1 MKCEHIRD
9 LMLEI
14 LDGESDAAD
23 RGIFETHIAGCPACA
38 EEFRRLNETWTRLGV
53 LSNERPSAALADR
66 FYAMLEAEPKK
77 RARPSLAEAWAAL
90 RLRPAL
96 RFGAAL
102 VLILAGIG
110 GGFWFGS
117 RGAAGGGGSRIESLS
132 REVQDM
138 RQTMA
143 ETLLQQAS
151 SSDRIRGVSYM
162 EKVQAP
168 GRRTIDALLQTLDS
182 DPSVN
187 VRMAAADALYLFAG
201 QPGVK
206 EGVIRSLAGQ
216 VSPSVQVALIDL
228 LVDMREK
235 RAVEAL
241 KLLAGNAK
249 LNPDV
254 RRKAELGVRQLM

>member
-1 MKCEHIRD
+1 MKCEEIRD
-9 LMLEI
+9 LLPEV
-14 LDGESDAAD
+14 LDGEIDAAD
-23 RGIFETHIAGCPACA
+23 RGLFEAHIAGCPVCA
-38 EEFRRLNETWTRLGV
+38 EEFRRLNETWTRLG
-53 LSNERPSAALADR
+53 LLAAERPSPALSER
-66 FYAMLEAEPKK
+66 FYASLEAETKK
-77 RARPSLAEAWAAL
+77 RTRPSLAGAWAAL
-90 RLRPAL
+90 RLRPAF

-102 VLILAGIG
+102 LLVAAGVG
-110 GGFWFGS
+110 GGLWIGS
-117 RGAAGGGGSRIESLS
+117 RGSAGDRIVALG

-138 RQTMA
+138 RQAMA
-143 ETLLQQAS
+143 ETLLRQS
-151 SSDRIRGVSYM
+151 SSSERIQGVGYM
-162 EKVQAP
+162 EKVQSP
-168 GRRTIDALLQTLDS
+168 GRRTIDALLQTLDG

-187 VRMAAADALYLFAG
+187 VRLAAADALYLFAG

-241 KLLAGNAK
+241 KLLAGNAA

-254 RRKAELGVRQLM
+254 RKKAELGVRQLM

>member
-1 MKCEHIRD
+1 MKCEDFRD
-9 LMLEI
+9 LILEI
-14 LDGESDAAD
+14 LDGEIASAD
-23 RGIFETHIAGCPACA
+23 RGRFETHIAQCPACA

-53 LSNERPSAALADR
+53 LSSERPTTSLTDR
-66 FYAMLEAEPKK
+66 FYALLETEQKK
-77 RARPSLAEAWAAL
+77 PSRRSFAEAWAAF
-90 RLRPAL
+90 RLRPAF

-102 VLILAGIG
+102 VLVLAGVG

-117 RGAAGGGGSRIESLS
+117 RGSAGERIETLS

-138 RQTMA
+138 RQSMA

-151 SSDRIRGVSYM
+151 SSERLRGVGYM
-162 EKVQAP
+162 EKVRAP

-187 VRMAAADALYLFAG
+187 VRLAAADALYLFAG
-201 QPGVK
+201 WPGVK
-206 EGVIRSLAGQ
+206 EGVILSLAQQ

-241 KLLAGNAK
+241 KILAGNDK

-254 RRKAELGVRQLM
+254 RRKAELGVRQLI

>member
-1 MKCEHIRD
+1 MKCEEIRD
-9 LMLEI
+9 LLPDV
-14 LDGESDAAD
+14 LDGEITAAD
-23 RGIFETHIAGCPACA
+23 RGLFEAHIAVCPACA
-38 EEFRRLNETWTRLGV
+38 EEFRRLNETWTRLG
-53 LSNERPSAALADR
+53 LLAAERPSPALSER
-66 FYAMLEAEPKK
+66 FYASLEAEKKK
-77 RARPSLAEAWAAL
+77 RTRPSLTGAWAAL
-90 RLRPAL
+90 RLRPAF

-102 VLILAGIG
+102 LLVAAGLSG
-110 GGFWFGS
+110 GIWIGS
-117 RGAAGGGGSRIESLS
+117 RGNAGDRIVALG

-143 ETLLQQAS
+143 ETLLRQS
-151 SSDRIRGVSYM
+151 SSSERIQGVGYM
-162 EKVQAP
+162 EKVQSP
-168 GRRTIDALLQTLDS
+168 GRRTIDALLQTLDG

-187 VRMAAADALYLFAG
+187 VRLAAADALYLFAG

-228 LVDMREK
+228 LVDMRER

-241 KLLAGNAK
+241 KLLAGNAA

-254 RRKAELGVRQLM
+254 RKKAELGIRQLM

>member
-38 EEFRRLNETWTRLGV
+38 EEFRRLNETWTRMGILTA
-53 LSNERPSAALADR
+53 ERPSPVLSDR
-66 FYAMLEAEPKK
+66 FYSMLEAEQKK
-77 RARPSLAEAWAAL
+77 RTRRSLAGAWAGL
-90 RLRPAL
+90 RLRPAF

-102 VLILAGIG
+102 VLVLAGVG

-117 RGAAGGGGSRIESLS
+117 RGTAGGRVETLS

-138 RQTMA
+138 RQSMA

-151 SSDRIRGVSYM
+151 SSERIRGVGYM
-162 EKVQAP
+162 ERVQAP

-187 VRMAAADALYLFAG
+187 VRLAAADALYLFAG

-254 RRKAELGVRQLM
+254 RRKAELGVRQLL

>member
-1 MKCEHIRD
+1 
-9 LMLEI
+9 
-14 LDGESDAAD
+14 
-23 RGIFETHIAGCPACA
+23 
-38 EEFRRLNETWTRLGV
+38 
-53 LSNERPSAALADR
+53 
-66 FYAMLEAEPKK
+66 MLEAEPKK
-77 RARPSLAEAWAAL
+77 RARPSFAEAWAAL
-90 RLRPAL
+90 RLRPAV

-102 VLILAGIG
+102 ILVLAGIG
-110 GGFWFGS
+110 GGFLVGS
-117 RGAAGGGGSRIESLS
+117 RGAASGGSRIESLS

-138 RQTMA
+138 RQSMA

-151 SSDRIRGVSYM
+151 SSERIRGVGYM

-187 VRMAAADALYLFAG
+187 VRLAAADALYLFAG

-254 RRKAELGVRQLM
+254 RRKAELGVRQLT

>member
-1 MKCEHIRD
+1 MKCEEIRD
-9 LMLEI
+9 FMLEI

-23 RGIFETHIAGCPACA
+23 RGLFETHIAGCPACA

-53 LSNERPSAALADR
+53 LALERPSAALSDR

-77 RARPSLAEAWAAL
+77 RARPSFAEAWAAL
-90 RLRPAL
+90 RLRPAV

-102 VLILAGIG
+102 ILVLAGIG
-110 GGFWFGS
+110 GGFLVGS
-117 RGAAGGGGSRIESLS
+117 RGAASGGSRIESLS

-138 RQTMA
+138 RQSMA

-151 SSDRIRGVSYM
+151 SSERIRGVGYM

-187 VRMAAADALYLFAG
+187 VRLAAADALYLFAG

-254 RRKAELGVRQLM
+254 RRKAELGVRQLT

>member
-1 MKCEHIRD
+1 MKCEEIRD

-23 RGIFETHIAGCPACA
+23 RGRFETHIAGCPACA

-53 LSNERPSAALADR
+53 LSTERPSAALSDR
-66 FYAMLEAEPKK
+66 FYAILEAEQKK
-77 RARPSLAEAWAAL
+77 QARPRFAEAWAAL
-90 RLRPAL
+90 RLRPAF
-96 RFGAAL
+96 RFGAAMVL
-102 VLILAGIG
+102 VLAGVS
-110 GGFWFGS
+110 GGFLAGS
-117 RGAAGGGGSRIESLS
+117 RGAAGGGSRIESLS

-138 RQTMA
+138 RQSMA

-151 SSDRIRGVSYM
+151 SSERIRGVNTL

-168 GRRTIDALLQTLDS
+168 GRRTIDSLLQALDS

-187 VRMAAADALYLFAG
+187 VRLAAADALYLFAG

>member
-1 MKCEHIRD
+1 MKCEEIRD
-9 LMLEI
+9 LLPEV
-14 LDGESDAAD
+14 LDGEIDAAD
-23 RGIFETHIAGCPACA
+23 RGLFEAHIAGCPACA
-38 EEFRRLNETWTRLGV
+38 EEFRRLNETWTRLG
-53 LSNERPSAALADR
+53 LLAAERPSPALSER
-66 FYAMLEAEPKK
+66 FYASLEAETK
-77 RARPSLAEAWAAL
+77 RGTRPPLAGAWAAL
-90 RLRPAL
+90 RLRPAF

-102 VLILAGIG
+102 LLVTAGLG
-110 GGFWFGS
+110 GGFWIGS
-117 RGAAGGGGSRIESLS
+117 RGSSGDRIVALS

-138 RQTMA
+138 RQAMA
-143 ETLLQQAS
+143 ETLLRQS
-151 SSDRIRGVSYM
+151 SSSERIQGVGYM
-162 EKVQAP
+162 EKDQAP
-168 GRRTIDALLQTLDS
+168 GRRTIDALLQTLDG

-187 VRMAAADALYLFAG
+187 VRLAAADALYLFAG

-241 KLLAGNAK
+241 KLLAGNAA

-254 RRKAELGVRQLM
+254 RKKAELGIRQLM

>member
-1 MKCEHIRD
+1 MKCENVRD

-23 RGIFETHIAGCPACA
+23 RGIFEGHIAACPACA

-53 LSNERPSAALADR
+53 LAAERPSPALSER
-66 FYAMLEAEPKK
+66 FYSMLEAEQRK
-77 RARPSLAEAWAAL
+77 RNRRSFAEAWGAL
-90 RLRPAL
+90 RLRPAF

-102 VLILAGIG
+102 VLILAGVG

-117 RGAAGGGGSRIESLS
+117 HGAAGSRVEALS
-132 REVQDM
+132 REVQNM
-138 RQTMA
+138 RQSMG
-143 ETLLQQAS
+143 ETLMLQAS
-151 SSDRIRGVSYM
+151 SSERLRGVAFM

-168 GRRTIDALLQTLDS
+168 GRRTIDALLQTLDA

-187 VRMAAADALYLFAG
+187 VRLAAADALYLFAG

-235 RAVEAL
+235 RAVDAL

>member
-1 MKCEHIRD
+1 MKCDDIRE
-9 LMLEI
+9 LMPDV
-14 LDGESDAAD
+14 LDGESAPED
-23 RGIFETHIAGCPACA
+23 RGIFEAHIAGCPACA

-53 LSNERPSAALADR
+53 LTAERPSSALSER
-66 FYAMLEAEPKK
+66 FYAMLEAEQNKA
-77 RARPSLAEAWAAL
+77 ARRSFADVWAAF
-90 RLRPAL
+90 RLRPAF

-102 VLILAGIG
+102 VLVLAGVG
-110 GGFWFGS
+110 GGFWFGA
-117 RGAAGGGGSRIESLS
+117 RGSTGNRFETLS
-132 REVQDM
+132 REVQNM
-138 RQTMA
+138 RQSMA

-151 SSDRIRGVSYM
+151 SSERIRGVGYM
-162 EKVQAP
+162 EKVNAP
-168 GRRTIDALLQTLDS
+168 GSRTIDALLQTLNS

-187 VRMAAADALYLFAG
+187 VRLAAADALYLFAG

-241 KLLAGNAK
+241 KALAGNDK
-249 LNPDV
+249 LNADV
-254 RRKAELGVRQLM
+254 RRKAELGVKQLM

>member
-1 MKCEHIRD
+1 MRCEEFRD
-9 LMLEI
+9 LLPEV
-14 LDGESDAAD
+14 LDGEIDAAD
-23 RGIFETHIAGCPACA
+23 RGLVEAHIAGCPACA
-38 EEFRRLNETWTRLGV
+38 EEFRRLNETWTRLG
-53 LSNERPSAALADR
+53 LLTAERPSPALSER
-66 FYAMLEAEPKK
+66 FYAALEAETAKK
-77 RARPSLAEAWAAL
+77 RPRPSLAGAWAAL
-90 RLRPAL
+90 RLRPAF

-102 VLILAGIG
+102 LLVAAGVG
-110 GGFWFGS
+110 GGIWI
-117 RGAAGGGGSRIESLS
+117 GARGGGGERVAALS

-143 ETLLQQAS
+143 ETLLRQAS
-151 SSDRIRGVSYM
+151 SSERIQGVGYM

-168 GRRTIDALLQTLDS
+168 GRRTIDALLQTLDG

-187 VRMAAADALYLFAG
+187 VRLAAADALYLFAG

-241 KLLAGNAK
+241 KLLAGNAA

-254 RRKAELGVRQLM
+254 RKKAEQGARQLM

>member
-1 MKCEHIRD
+1 MKCDQIRD

-14 LDGESDAAD
+14 LDGESAAAD
-23 RGIFETHIAGCPACA
+23 RGLFETHIAACPACA
-38 EEFRRLNETWTRLGV
+38 EEFRRLNETWTRLGL
-53 LSNERPSAALADR
+53 LSSERPSAALSDR
-66 FYAMLEAEPKK
+66 FYAVLEAEQKK
-77 RARPSLAEAWAAL
+77 RTRRSFAETWAAL
-90 RLRPAL
+90 RLRPAF
-96 RFGAAL
+96 RFGTAL
-102 VLILAGIG
+102 VLVLAGVG
-110 GGFWFGS
+110 GGLWFGS
-117 RGAAGGGGSRIESLS
+117 RGAAGDRIKTLS

-138 RQTMA
+138 RQSMA
-143 ETLLQQAS
+143 ETLLLQAS
-151 SSDRIRGVSYM
+151 SSERIRGVGYM

-187 VRMAAADALYLFAG
+187 VRLAAADALYLFAG

-206 EGVIRSLAGQ
+206 EGVILSLARQ

-241 KLLAGNAK
+241 KALAGNEK
-249 LNPDV
+249 LNADV
-254 RRKAELGVRQLM
+254 RRQAELGVRQLL

>member
-1 MKCEHIRD
+1 MKCERIHD
-9 LMLEI
+9 LMPEI

-23 RGIFETHIAGCPACA
+23 RGFFETHIAGCPACA

-53 LSNERPSAALADR
+53 LTSERPSPALSGR
-66 FYAMLEAEPKK
+66 FYAMLEAEQKK
-77 RARPSLAEAWAAL
+77 QTHRSFADVWAAFH
-90 RLRPAL
+90 LRPAF

-102 VLILAGIG
+102 FLVLAGVG

-117 RGAAGGGGSRIESLS
+117 RGAAGGRVEALS

-138 RQTMA
+138 RQSIG
-143 ETLLQQAS
+143 ETLMQQAS
-151 SSDRIRGVSYM
+151 SSERLRGVGYM
-162 EKVQAP
+162 GTVQAP
-168 GRRTIDALLQTLDS
+168 GRKTIEALLQTLDS

-206 EGVIRSLAGQ
+206 EGVILSLARQ
-216 VSPSVQVALIDL
+216 ISPSVQVALIDL

-241 KLLAGNAK
+241 KALAGNDK

-254 RRKAELGVRQLM
+254 RRKAELGVRQLT

>member
-1 MKCEHIRD
+1 MKCEEIRD
-9 LMLEI
+9 FMLEI

-23 RGIFETHIAGCPACA
+23 RGLFETHIAGCPACA

-53 LSNERPSAALADR
+53 LSNERPSAALSDR
-66 FYAMLEAEPKK
+66 FYAMLEAEQKK
-77 RARPSLAEAWAAL
+77 RSRPSFAEAWAAL
-90 RLRPAL
+90 RLRPAF

-102 VLILAGIG
+102 VLVLAGVS
-110 GGFWFGS
+110 GGFLAGS
-117 RGAAGGGGSRIESLS
+117 RGAADGGSRIESLS

-138 RQTMA
+138 RQSMA

-151 SSDRIRGVSYM
+151 SSERIRGVKTL

-187 VRMAAADALYLFAG
+187 VRLAAADALYLFAG

>member
-1 MKCEHIRD
+1 MKCEQIRD
-9 LMLEI
+9 LMLDI

-23 RGIFETHIAGCPACA
+23 RGLFETHIAGCPACA
-38 EEFRRLNETWTRLGV
+38 EEFRSLNETWTRLGI
-53 LSNERPSAALADR
+53 LTAERPSAALSDR
-66 FYAMLEAEPKK
+66 FYSMLESEQK
-77 RARPSLAEAWAAL
+77 RRAGRSFAAAWAAL
-90 RLRPAL
+90 RLRPAF
-96 RFGAAL
+96 RFGAAFVL
-102 VLILAGIG
+102 VLAGVG

-117 RGAAGGGGSRIESLS
+117 RGAAGGRVEALS
-132 REVQDM
+132 REVQNI
-138 RQTMA
+138 RQSMG
-143 ETLLQQAS
+143 ETLMLQAS
-151 SSDRIRGVSYM
+151 SSERLRGIGYM

-182 DPSVN
+182 DLSVN
-187 VRMAAADALYLFAG
+187 VRLAAADALYLFAG

-235 RAVEAL
+235 RAVDAL

>member
-1 MKCEHIRD
+1 MKCEEIRD

-23 RGIFETHIAGCPACA
+23 RGLFETHIAGCPACA

-53 LSNERPSAALADR
+53 LPSERPSAALSDR
-66 FYAMLEAEPKK
+66 FYAMLENEQKK
-77 RARPSLAEAWAAL
+77 RARPGFAEAWAAL
-90 RLRPAL
+90 RLRPAF
-96 RFGAAL
+96 RYGAAL
-102 VLILAGIG
+102 VLVLAGVG
-110 GGFWFGS
+110 GGFLAGS
-117 RGAAGGGGSRIESLS
+117 RGAARGGSRIESLS
-132 REVQDM
+132 RQVQDM
-138 RQTMA
+138 RQSMA

-151 SSDRIRGVSYM
+151 SSERIRGVNTL

-187 VRMAAADALYLFAG
+187 VRLAAADALYLFAG